1 MKILRLRMVWERLA
15 REDPFWAVLMAPDK
29 AGNQW
34 KIDEF
39 FQTGVREVDDSL
51 GKLAQYLPGLPRER
65 ALDFGCGAGRLTQAL
80 GRHYAHVTGVDV
92 AAGMVELANRHN
104 AAPERVAFVHNPR
117 SDLRRFDADHFDL
130 VFSLITLQHVPPAL
144 IEVYVREFVRVVR
157 PGGALYF
164 QIPTSAPVAARETK
178 QWSFY
183 PPTMWTRLKRWT
195 GRWFRRTT
203 GIGDVM
209 HTNALPE
216 ERVRAILAETGAE
229 LVATLD
235 HPMGDDCGSLIYVAR
250 KPERGA
256 AAAATSPAS

>member
-39 FQTGVREVDDSL
+39 FQTGVREVDGSL
-51 GKLAQYLPGLPRER
+51 ATLAQHLPDLARGR
-65 ALDFGCGAGRLTQAL
+65 ALDFGCGAGRLTQGL
-80 GRHYAHVTGVDV
+80 GRHYAQVTGVDV
-92 AAGMVELANRHN
+92 AAGMVELATRHN
-104 AAPERVAFVHNPR
+104 AMPQVSFVHNPR
-117 SDLRRFDADHFDL
+117 SDLRRFDSDHFDL
-130 VFSLITLQHVPPAL
+130 VFSLITLQHVPPEL
-144 IEVYVREFVRVVR
+144 IEVYVREFVRIAR

-164 QIPTSAPVAARETK
+164 QVPTSAPVAPRETK

-203 GIGDVM
+203 GIGDAM

-216 ERVRAILAETGAE
+216 ERVRAILAESGAE
-229 LVATLD
+229 LVATID
-235 HPMGDDCGSLIYVAR
+235 HPMDQCDSLIYVAR
-250 KPERGA
+250 NPARAGA
-256 AAAATSPAS
+256 AAGYSPAS

>member
-15 REDPFWAVLMAPDK
+15 REDPFWAVLMAPEK

-39 FQTGVREVDDSL
+39 FATGVREVDDSI
-51 GKLAQYLPGLPRER
+51 GRLAQHLPALPRQR

-80 GRHYAHVTGVDV
+80 GRHYEQVTGVDV
-92 AAGMVELANRHN
+92 AAGMVELAKRHN
-104 AAPERVAFVHNPR
+104 PTPGRVSFVHNPR
-117 SDLRRFDADHFDL
+117 SDLRRFDSDHFDL
-130 VFSLITLQHVPPAL
+130 VFSLITLQHVPPEL
-144 IEVYVREFVRVVR
+144 IEVYVREFVRIVR

-203 GIGDVM
+203 GIGDAM
-209 HTNALPE
+209 HTNALPA
-216 ERVRAILAETGAE
+216 ERVRAILAESGAE
-229 LVATLD
+229 LVATID
-235 HPMGDDCGSLIYVAR
+235 HPMDQCGSLIYVAR
-250 KPERGA
+250 KPARAGA
-256 AAAATSPAS
+256 ATGYAPAS